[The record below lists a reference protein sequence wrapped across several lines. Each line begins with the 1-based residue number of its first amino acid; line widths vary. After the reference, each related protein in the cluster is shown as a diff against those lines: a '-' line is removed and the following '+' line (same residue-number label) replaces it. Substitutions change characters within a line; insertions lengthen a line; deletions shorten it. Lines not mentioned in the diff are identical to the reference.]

1 MSAADGKSR
10 YSIGRASRR
19 HLVNV
24 IGWSASASL
33 FTFPKHTHNK
43 LAPHRSVM
51 YITDNRP
58 STSSRSGLGG
68 RLKWPLEQARILAV
82 EDEPRHQK
90 VRRCRPCVK
99 STRWI
104 S

>member
-1 MSAADGKSR
+1 
-10 YSIGRASRR
+10 
-19 HLVNV
+19 
-24 IGWSASASL
+24 
-33 FTFPKHTHNK
+33 
-43 LAPHRSVM
+43 M
-51 YITDNRP
+51 YITDNIP
-58 STSSRSGLGG
+58 PTSSRSGLGG

-90 VRRCRPCVK
+90 VRRYRPCVK